1 MGVVTALT
9 CVLCSAVYQESPSLY
24 ACPACGDLG
33 TLRISYDYDAVRAKT
48 TRKRFAGRPFEDQW
62 RYLPLLPLRLSEVP
76 VSLRIGGTPLYPAP
90 GLRQELGLRHLWLK
104 DDTLNPS
111 GSLKDR
117 ATAIAVLKGRE
128 LGYGEI
134 ATASTGNAAA
144 SLACLSASLGVRCHI
159 FVPNSAPLAKVVQLL
174 VFGADVLL
182 IQGSYDDAFGLCI
195 EACKDLGWYNRNT
208 GYNPYTIEGK
218 KTVSMEIAEQLGWEP
233 PDTVVVPV
241 GDGCILSGVWKGFV
255 DLHRVGLID
264 RLPRLV
270 AAQAEGSQAIK
281 LAFDGDGKVRP
292 VQVST
297 LADSIAV
304 SLPRNGAM
312 AVQDLRASGGI
323 AVSVS
328 DDEILEA
335 MKLLGRSAG
344 IFGEP
349 AGVAALAGL
358 VKLSSQGKI
367 SPDERVVIIVT
378 GSGLKDVASALK
390 GVKAPQPLPCSLDAV
405 RARLKT

>member
-1 MGVVTALT
+1 
-9 CVLCSAVYQESPSLY
+9 
-24 ACPACGDLG
+24 LG
-33 TLRISYDYDAVRAKT
+33 
-48 TRKRFAGRPFEDQW
+48 
-62 RYLPLLPLRLSEVP
+62 
-76 VSLRIGGTPLYPAP
+76 
-90 GLRQELGLRHLWLK
+90 
-104 DDTLNPS
+104 
-111 GSLKDR
+111 
-117 ATAIAVLKGRE
+117 
-128 LGYGEI
+128 
-134 ATASTGNAAA
+134 
-144 SLACLSASLGVRCHI
+144 
-159 FVPNSAPLAKVVQLL
+159 KVVQLL
-174 VFGADVLL
+174 VFGADVLP
-182 IQGSYDDAFGLCI
+182 IQGTYDEAFGLCI

-218 KTVSMEIAEQLGWEP
+218 KTASMEIAEQLGWEP

-255 DLHRVGLID
+255 DLNRVGLID

-312 AVQDLRASGGI
+312 AVQDLRASGGM
-323 AVSVS
+323 AVTVS
-328 DDEILEA
+328 DGEILEA

-349 AGVAALAGL
+349 AGVTALAGL
-358 VKLSSQGKI
+358 VKLRSQGKI
-367 SPDERVVIIVT
+367 LPDERVVILVT

-390 GVKAPQPLPCSLDAV
+390 SVTAPQPLPCSLDAV
-405 RARLKT
+405 RARQKT